1 MMKLSPQA
9 KTALDRVV
17 NANIAYRT
25 ARENFEA
32 ELQTELETK
41 LTDYVAERNRAVVLA
56 DRAGV
61 PRTQIG
67 RAMGTS
73 NYRTVQDI
81 LEQASD
87 SIDVAEGDDKS
98 WAVSSCGDGTFDLT
112 ISNLGAGGVT
122 GHANIRLNG
131 NDIEFNDGDP
141 FVVPQI
147 YRNGLAQEIIKAIS

>member
-1 MMKLSPQA
+1 MMKLSSQA
-9 KTALDRVV
+9 KSALDRVV

-32 ELQTELETK
+32 ELQAELEAK
-41 LTDYVAERNRAVVLA
+41 LTDYVAERNRSVVLA

-73 NYRTVQDI
+73 NYRTVQEI

-87 SIDVAEGDDKS
+87 SIDIAEGDNNT
-98 WAVSSCGDGTFDLT
+98 WAISTCGDGTYDLT
-112 ISNLGAGGVT
+112 ITNLGAAGVT

-131 NDIEFNDGDP
+131 KDIEFVDGDP
-141 FVVPQI
+141 FVVPQV
-147 YRNGLAQEIIKAIS
+147 YRNGLAQEIVNAI